1 MKDEAERGGVLNQYA
16 MQNNAIFYFH
26 FDIFI
31 FENKAA
37 GGKIQLDR
45 QCPGLYR
52 TSLNLTVLV

>member
-1 MKDEAERGGVLNQYA
+1 MLNQYA

-45 QCPGLYR
+45 QCPGGVR
-52 TSLNLTVLV
+52 HPNPKAKKK